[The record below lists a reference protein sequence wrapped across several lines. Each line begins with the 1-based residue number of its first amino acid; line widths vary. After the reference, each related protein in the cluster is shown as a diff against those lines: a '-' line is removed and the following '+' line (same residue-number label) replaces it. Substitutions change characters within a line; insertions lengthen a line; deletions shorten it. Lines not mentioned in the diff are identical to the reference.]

1 MAQEFAKAFYNSK
14 AWKECREGFIQSVFG
29 LCKNFNKCHRHGIIV
44 HHTER
49 LTRENINDP
58 YITLNWDKLEY
69 LCIECHRKKII
80 LMDKTKIN
88 RNLPFTFAGLEDI
101 NMLISENVLPKE
113 IADEI
118 GKYNI
123 KLL

>member
-49 LTRENINDP
+49 LTPENINDP

-69 LCIECHRKKII
+69 LCIECHNKVYC
-80 LMDKTKIN
+80 
-88 RNLPFTFAGLEDI
+88 EDI
-101 NMLISENVLPKE
+101 TRDDVMFDSQGNLVKR
-113 IADEI
+113 
-118 GKYNI
+118 
-123 KLL
+123 